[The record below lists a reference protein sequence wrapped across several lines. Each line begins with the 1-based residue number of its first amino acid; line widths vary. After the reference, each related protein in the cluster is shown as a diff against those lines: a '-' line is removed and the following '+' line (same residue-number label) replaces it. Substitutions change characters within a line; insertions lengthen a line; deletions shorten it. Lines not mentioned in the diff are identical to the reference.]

1 MKKKLIITAHD
12 FGYFDSINRGIIYS
26 LKHKNNI
33 ITELSLLANTP
44 GSLEAAK
51 FSRSTKISVSLNTN
65 FTSQKPLSR
74 GVPSLVGKDGNFLK
88 VDTKT
93 WDFSVI
99 DRFNEKD
106 VTRELDAQWD
116 WFTENVGRKPSAI
129 LSKKNEYVDPK
140 ILMPVVSKA
149 KKEGVPIRV
158 PVWMWKE
165 NYGAQSYVEQEGV
178 KSTQNIFLGLKE
190 WKGKFGYDLIEDID
204 QLIADIKTKEGVSE
218 LLVFPGFVDKELMDK
233 STLNWQRGQFLQVL
247 DNNEV
252 ISKIKDNFELISFR
266 DL

>member
-1 MKKKLIITAHD
+1 
-12 FGYFDSINRGIIYS
+12 
-26 LKHKNNI
+26 
-33 ITELSLLANTP
+33 
-44 GSLEAAK
+44 
-51 FSRSTKISVSLNTN
+51 
-65 FTSQKPLSR
+65 
-74 GVPSLVGKDGNFLK
+74 
-88 VDTKT
+88 
-93 WDFSVI
+93 
-99 DRFNEKD
+99 
-106 VTRELDAQWD
+106 
-116 WFTENVGRKPSAI
+116 
-129 LSKKNEYVDPK
+129 
-140 ILMPVVSKA
+140 
-149 KKEGVPIRV
+149 
-158 PVWMWKE
+158 MWKE